1 MRCNMQSMRN
11 LLVGAIFGAVVTL
24 GVSALAAPGNEAP
37 DALPLDHLR
46 VFSSIFGVIKGQ
58 YVEPVDDVEL
68 LDNAIRGMLSGL
80 DPHSAYLVEEDY
92 KELREGTTGE
102 FGGLGIEVG
111 MENGFVKVISPID
124 DTPAKRAGI
133 EAGDLIVRLDDK
145 PVKGMT
151 LNDAVQI
158 MRGEPGSEITL
169 TVMRD
174 GTDKPLKI
182 TIVRDVI
189 KVVSVR
195 GRVLEEGY
203 LYLRIAQFQVRTTA
217 DLLERVQ
224 ALRDEMEGSLKGMV
238 LDLRNN
244 PGGVLD
250 AAVAISDAFLTDGLV
265 VYTQGREEASRQDY
279 HAGPDDIIDGAP
291 LVVLVNEGS
300 ASASE
305 IVAGALQDRKRALI
319 MGFATFGKGSVQSV
333 IPISDDGAAIKLTT
347 ARYYTPS
354 GRSIQAEGI
363 EPDIALSRVKLTAL
377 DESDIGAL
385 KERDLEGHLTN
396 GDEEGAQARD
406 EEEPADGDKDGSLAE
421 RDYALGEALNLLK
434 GLHIMQARRGE

>member
-1 MRCNMQSMRN
+1 
-11 LLVGAIFGAVVTL
+11 
-24 GVSALAAPGNEAP
+24 
-37 DALPLDHLR
+37 
-46 VFSSIFGVIKGQ
+46 
-58 YVEPVDDVEL
+58 
-68 LDNAIRGMLSGL
+68 
-80 DPHSAYLVEEDY
+80 
-92 KELREGTTGE
+92 
-102 FGGLGIEVG
+102 

-124 DTPAKRAGI
+124 DTPAERAGI
-133 EAGDLIVRLDDK
+133 EAGDLIVRLDEK
-145 PVKGMT
+145 PVKGMA
-151 LNDAVQI
+151 LDEAVDI

-174 GTDKPLKI
+174 GVDKPLKI

-217 DLLERVQ
+217 DLLARINK
-224 ALRDEMEGSLKGMV
+224 LREEMDGPVKGMV

-250 AAVAISDAFLTDGLV
+250 AAVSISDAFLTDGLV
-265 VYTQGREEASRQDY
+265 VYTQGREEASRQEF
-279 HAGPDDIIDGAP
+279 HAGPDDVLDGAP

-319 MGFATFGKGSVQSV
+319 MGFPTFGKGSVQSV
-333 IPISDDGAAIKLTT
+333 IPLSGEGVGIKLTT

-363 EPDIALSRVKLTAL
+363 HPDIELSRVKLTAL
-377 DESDIGAL
+377 DDGEVKAL

-396 GDEEGAQARD
+396 DDVEAGQEEGGSANNKSKDDGDEQ
-406 EEEPADGDKDGSLAE
+406 GSLVE
-421 RDYALGEALNLLK
+421 RDYVLGEALNLLK
-434 GLHIMQARRGE
+434 GLHIMQVRSTE